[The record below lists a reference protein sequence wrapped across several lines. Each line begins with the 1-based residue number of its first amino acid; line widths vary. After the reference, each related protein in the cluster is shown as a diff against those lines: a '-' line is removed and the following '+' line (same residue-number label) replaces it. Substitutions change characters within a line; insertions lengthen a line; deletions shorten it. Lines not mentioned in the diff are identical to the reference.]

1 MQLLKKTVGE
11 SGANL
16 LLNGL
21 SMQGGKFEERLG
33 KYRPYGEIYLLY
45 GEDKVLRASSDE
57 EKRKI
62 LSLPAIVSN
71 FEIVFTRGRS
81 HQRFFQLCFEVVTQP
96 KKVFEHHGIGLYLDF
111 LKATVTRERAKL
123 AIKD

>member
-62 LSLPAIVSN
+62 LSLPALVSN
-71 FEIVFTRGRS
+71 FEILFTRGGS
-81 HQRFFQLCFEVVTQP
+81 DQGFFSVV
-96 KKVFEHHGIGLYLDF
+96 F
-111 LKATVTRERAKL
+111 
-123 AIKD
+123 